1 MERELDLEKKVDEY
15 LKELQKDGTWA
26 ADYEINKIALCL
38 EANII
43 CYKEE
48 NKKYYISEIYFGS
61 KEYSKLQQLYLLILL
76 NFLILNDYNLLFQ
89 KKVSFFNFY
98 KV

>member
-15 LKELQKDGTWA
+15 LKELHKDGTWA
-26 ADYEINKIALCL
+26 TDYEINKIALCL

-48 NKKYYISEIYFGS
+48 NEKYYISGIYFGS
-61 KEYSKLQQLYLLILL
+61 KDYSKLQRFYLVILL
-76 NFLILNDYNLLFQ
+76 KFLILNDYNLLFL
-89 KKVSFFNFY
+89 KKSKFF
-98 KV
+98 

>member
-26 ADYEINKIALCL
+26 TDYEINKIALCL

-43 CYKEE
+43 CYKDIFLGFILVLKIIV
-48 NKKYYISEIYFGS
+48 NYNNFIY
-61 KEYSKLQQLYLLILL
+61 
-76 NFLILNDYNLLFQ
+76 
-89 KKVSFFNFY
+89 
-98 KV
+98 